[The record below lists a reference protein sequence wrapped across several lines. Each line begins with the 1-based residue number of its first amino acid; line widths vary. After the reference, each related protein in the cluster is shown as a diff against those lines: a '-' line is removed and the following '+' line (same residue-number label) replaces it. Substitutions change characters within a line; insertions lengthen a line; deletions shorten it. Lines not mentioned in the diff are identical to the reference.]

1 MDEIDYGLENEMP
14 MPMSCPMDINDG
26 IGESV
31 GIVEEYPEHDNAAIP
46 EPEPEPEPEEDN

>member
-1 MDEIDYGLENEMP
+1 MDENNLDLENI

-31 GIVEEYPEHDNAAIP
+31 GIVEEYSEQDNADV
-46 EPEPEPEPEEDN
+46 PEPEPEEDN

>member
-46 EPEPEPEPEEDN
+46 EPEPEEDN